1 MLAALA
7 PITATMRQTAAHH
20 HSPSQTKPSA
30 AVPATPSNVQ
40 PTNCRLRPPARSAMA
55 PSIGARIASNRPA
68 MPLAK
73 PSREVLTVGST
84 PTLQNFWKKTGK
96 NPASTVVKNAEFAQ
110 S

>member
-1 MLAALA
+1 
-7 PITATMRQTAAHH
+7 
-20 HSPSQTKPSA
+20 
-30 AVPATPSNVQ
+30 
-40 PTNCRLRPPARSAMA
+40 
-55 PSIGARIASNRPA
+55 